1 MTLPAAVANRKDN
14 DNKNTFSNPIELPS
28 MQIADAA
35 DIQKEQA
42 FQALEYSSDADGQ
55 YQYVKC
61 QYCSKN
67 IRIVGKLQT
76 PKKPSERI
84 GVLQKRI
91 KWLEY
96 QLSHNSYYYN
106 NGKASA
112 AREIKQAK
120 EELQRLQA
128 EDAKYDK
135 FRSLPL
141 YSSKCTG
148 HRFFCSSCWEQAY
161 QIAQEERKKE
171 KGLVSY

>member
-1 MTLPAAVANRKDN
+1 MTHNTSDFNNWTNPVEIPPLETTDAIDRK
-14 DNKNTFSNPIELPS
+14 KQE
-28 MQIADAA
+28 AY
-35 DIQKEQA
+35 E
-42 FQALEYSSDADGQ
+42 ALEYSSSEDGQ

-84 GVLQKRI
+84 AVLQKRI

-112 AREIKQAK
+112 AAREIKQAK

-128 EDAKYDK
+128 EDAKYAK

>member
-28 MQIADAA
+28 LETTDAI
-35 DIQKEQA
+35 DRKKEEA
-42 FQALEYSSDADGQ
+42 YEALEFSSSTDGQQ

-61 QYCSKN
+61 QKCCQA

-76 PKKPSERI
+76 PKTASDRI

-91 KWLEY
+91 KWHEEC
-96 QLSHNSYYYN
+96 QRRNININ
-106 NGKASA
+106 NKAA
-112 AREIKQAK
+112 AIKQDR
-120 EELQRLQA
+120 EELQRLEA

-148 HRFFCSSCWEQAY
+148 YKFFCSTCWEQAY
-161 QIAQEERKKE
+161 QIAEDQRKKE
-171 KGLVSY
+171 KTR